1 MATKPQKKHTNPLL
15 IPVEIGKPRPAVVDL
30 PPSDHVY
37 GIKSELDGE
46 GAGAVIGGWVEHQPN
61 AASMPGRDFKKL
73 NRMALN
79 QGQGVTTQQISSFR
93 KRHDARLK
101 GGHESA
107 KQGVSLPSS
116 QDPAFAYGIK
126 SGPRTSME
134 QLMTNQY
141 LREFQEEQGKKEDQY
156 QMAVRRIPVMHTK
169 ASLGHRFVEPIPDQ
183 SVPFKM
189 KKFAQVSSKITN
201 K

>member
-1 MATKPQKKHTNPLL
+1 MTSKPTKKHTNPLL
-15 IPVEIGKPRPAVVDL
+15 IPVEIGKPRPPVVDL
-30 PPSDHVY
+30 PPPEHVY

-79 QGQGVTTQQISSFR
+79 HGQGVTTSQISSFR
-93 KRHDARLK
+93 KGHDARLK
-101 GGHESA
+101 GGHETSKA
-107 KQGVSLPSS
+107 VSLPSS
-116 QDPAFAYGIK
+116 QDPEFAYGIK

-141 LREFQEEQGKKEDQY
+141 LRDFVEEQGKKEDQY
-156 QMAVRRIPVMHTK
+156 QMAVRKIPVMHTK
-169 ASLGHRFVEPIPDQ
+169 ASLGHRFVEPVPDQ
-183 SVPFKM
+183 TVPFKM
-189 KKFAQVSSKITN
+189 KKFANVQAKIQN
-201 K
+201 GK

>member
-1 MATKPQKKHTNPLL
+1 MAAKSNKRLTNPLL
-15 IPVEIGKPRPAVVDL
+15 IPVEVGKPKPAVVDL
-30 PPSDHVY
+30 PPADHVY

-73 NRMALN
+73 NRMALLS
-79 QGQGVTTQQISSFR
+79 GQGVTTQQISSFR

-101 GGHESA
+101 GGHERSG
-107 KQGVSLPSS
+107 GVSLPSS

-126 SGPRTSME
+126 SGPRTSMDS
-134 QLMTNQY
+134 LMTNQY
-141 LREFQEEQGKKEDQY
+141 LRDFVEEQGKKEDQY
-156 QMAVRRIPVMHTK
+156 QMAVRKIPVMHTK

-189 KKFAQVSSKITN
+189 KKFQNIQPKLRM
-201 K
+201 